1 MKELRALFLMGILIV
16 CTAAVFG
23 SGPAGTQEALV
34 NSEPAVIVNPEDGTL
49 RADAAAFTTLFRK
62 APYLIYPG
70 VNTQMQVLWQLTA
83 MDTCTIEWGTD
94 TLYTDGY
101 GQTAELNS
109 DHQQT
114 CVMTG
119 LMPGAK
125 YYYRVT
131 AGEEVHTGS
140 FYAAPEEDAEAI
152 TFLAYGDT
160 RTYPASHDQVA
171 AAMIDAYTRDED
183 LQSFIVSVGD
193 LVGAGNN
200 ESDWDNQFFNPSY
213 PNIQKMLATLPYQ
226 SCMGNHE
233 QSGGLFVKYF
243 PYPFIDGR
251 YWSFDYGPAHFT
263 VVDQYTSYGPGSA
276 QLVWIENDLAY
287 TDKPWKF
294 LYLHEPGWSAG
305 GHGNEIPVQNDIH
318 PLCRDY
324 GVSIVFAGHN
334 HYYAR
339 AVVDGIHH
347 VTTGGG
353 GAPLYSPDPG
363 YPHVVSTVRAHHFC
377 TVEIDGDVLEF
388 RAIDT
393 AGAVIDSFTITP
405 AVGVET
411 ALTAT
416 PVAGFALYP
425 AYPNP
430 CNPATTI
437 SFSLPEAAETEL
449 AVYNV
454 TGQKVRTLADDRLA
468 AGQHTVSWDGRDDR
482 GREAGSGVYICQ
494 LRCGRRVRA
503 EKILL
508 LR

>member
-1 MKELRALFLMGILIV
+1 
-16 CTAAVFG
+16 
-23 SGPAGTQEALV
+23 
-34 NSEPAVIVNPEDGTL
+34 
-49 RADAAAFTTLFRK
+49 
-62 APYLIYPG
+62 
-70 VNTQMQVLWQLTA
+70 
-83 MDTCTIEWGTD
+83 
-94 TLYTDGY
+94 
-101 GQTAELNS
+101 
-109 DHQQT
+109 
-114 CVMTG
+114 
-119 LMPGAK
+119 
-125 YYYRVT
+125 
-131 AGEEVHTGS
+131 
-140 FYAAPEEDAEAI
+140 
-152 TFLAYGDT
+152 
-160 RTYPASHDQVA
+160 
-171 AAMIDAYTRDED
+171 MIDAYTQDEN

-200 ESDWDNQFFNPSY
+200 ESDWDHQFFNPSY

-243 PYPFIDGR
+243 PYPFVDRR

-263 VVDQYTSYGPGSA
+263 VVDQYTGYSPGTDQYA
-276 QLVWIENDLAY
+276 WIQNDLASA
-287 TDKPWKF
+287 DKPWKF

-305 GHGNEIPVQNDIH
+305 SHNNNTSVQYYLH
-318 PLCRDY
+318 PLCRDH
-324 GVSIVFAGHN
+324 GVQIVFAGHN

-363 YPHVVSTVRAHHFC
+363 YPYVVSSAKVHHFC
-377 TVEIDGDVLEF
+377 AVEIDGDVLRF

-405 AVGVET
+405 AVGVEEDR
-411 ALTAT
+411 ASA
-416 PVAGFALYP
+416 PVPGFVLHP

-437 SFSLPEAAETEL
+437 SFSIPEVSAAEL
-449 AVYNV
+449 AVYNI
-454 TGQKVRTLADDRLA
+454 TGQRVRTLAEGRLE
-468 AGQHTVSWDGRDDR
+468 AGHHALTWDGRDER
-482 GREAGSGVYICQ
+482 GREAGSGVYVCR
-494 LRCGRRVRA
+494 LRCGDRVRS